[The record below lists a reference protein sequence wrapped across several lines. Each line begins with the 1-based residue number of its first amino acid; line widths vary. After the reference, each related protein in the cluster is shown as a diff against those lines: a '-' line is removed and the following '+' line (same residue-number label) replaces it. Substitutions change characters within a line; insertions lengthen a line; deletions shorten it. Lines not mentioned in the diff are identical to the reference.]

1 MSIEKRRHGILSTAM
16 LKHLNV
22 NNCDGDTVFLEEL
35 QKKGVDLEI
44 FVFTATS
51 DNMRGQ
57 YLISSEEKEKLI
69 ECIRSLRSLK
79 ALCLGYT
86 PQPKVTKVYDPYD
99 IDGNQKPLRDHF
111 PSSPSPAPQQASEV
125 CCTFLLERILVLS
138 REYSLQSMALAQ

>member
-1 MSIEKRRHGILSTAM
+1 M

-86 PQPKVTKVYDPYD
+86 PQPKVTEVYDPYD

-138 REYSLQSMALAQ
+138 REYSLQSMALTQ